1 MKLKSLFFWRKEGA
15 LVDDKQ
21 ALTPEQEKLLDRI
34 AARVVGWRM
43 ATPAIMFLES
53 VKPMNYVGSQM
64 LVFFEPFVRA
74 IFNFKEYSIFTE
86 IMQERQNVEVL
97 LVKIEKLDLE
107 AYRKEKEEKKKRK
120 EEKDLKR
127 KRK

>member
-1 MKLKSLFFWRKEGA
+1 MNLKSLFFWRKEGA
-15 LVDDKQ
+15 PVDDKQ

-64 LVFFEPFVRA
+64 MVFFEPFVRA
-74 IFNFKEYSIFTE
+74 IFNFKEYSIFME
-86 IMQERQNVEVL
+86 IMQERENVEVL

-120 EEKDLKR
+120 EEKKLR
-127 KRK
+127 KTK

>member
-1 MKLKSLFFWRKEGA
+1 MDEKP
-15 LVDDKQ
+15 

-34 AARVVGWRM
+34 AVRVVGWRM

-74 IFNFKEYSIFTE
+74 IFNFKEYSIFME
-86 IMQERQNVEVL
+86 IMQERENVEVF

-107 AYRKEKEEKKKRK
+107 AYRKEKEERKKRK